1 MVGATL
7 LAVVCV
13 AAELVGAA
21 PRDEFVERWLDPA
34 LRAPLVLNISLLAP
48 RNNHRAGTG
57 DVFVMPTLDAG
68 AGFPRGSA
76 SRWCVGVVSRD
87 GWQVPCH
94 APGPL
99 DAGKGIWLHDMPPG
113 AYELWVFLVEG
124 TAADANAVGVRAD
137 GGSGPVGERLLAA
150 FPRATAGV
158 RVQVLDE
165 RRVTEDY
172 HIWYVDNVGMPGL
185 GHPTFLGVPVQKSL
199 NDLWTTQEI
208 LHELRP
214 GFIVEFGS
222 LRGGSALYY
231 ANTMRAIAAAA
242 ALEIVAPSP
251 SPSPSPT
258 PPPHLAQPASPCRIL
273 SVDINRAQIH
283 PTALR
288 DPDIEFLTASSVS
301 PAAEEAARKLLLA
314 ARPAAPAPAPAALVL
329 LDSVHTMAHV
339 LRELEIVAPLMREG
353 DYLIVE
359 DTHHN
364 GHPIAYSDDTGRPG
378 PYEAVEAFE
387 RAHPGWFSHDTARE
401 TKFGF
406 TWNPRGFMRR
416 TAVGAT

>member
-34 LRAPLVLNISLLAP
+34 LRAPLVRNISLLAP

-137 GGSGPVGERLLAA
+137 GGSGPVGERAFSDHIMNRDAPTSKRLVYFSVLA
-150 FPRATAGV
+150 
-158 RVQVLDE
+158 
-165 RRVTEDY
+165 
-172 HIWYVDNVGMPGL
+172 NVA
-185 GHPTFLGVPVQKSL
+185 HESV
-199 NDLWTTQEI
+199 I
-208 LHELRP
+208 L
-214 GFIVEFGS
+214 
-222 LRGGSALYY
+222 
-231 ANTMRAIAAAA
+231 
-242 ALEIVAPSP
+242 
-251 SPSPSPT
+251 
-258 PPPHLAQPASPCRIL
+258 ASN
-273 SVDINRAQIH
+273 S
-283 PTALR
+283 
-288 DPDIEFLTASSVS
+288 
-301 PAAEEAARKLLLA
+301 
-314 ARPAAPAPAPAALVL
+314 
-329 LDSVHTMAHV
+329 
-339 LRELEIVAPLMREG
+339 
-353 DYLIVE
+353 
-359 DTHHN
+359 
-364 GHPIAYSDDTGRPG
+364 
-378 PYEAVEAFE
+378 
-387 RAHPGWFSHDTARE
+387 
-401 TKFGF
+401 TK
-406 TWNPRGFMRR
+406 TCP
-416 TAVGAT
+416 